1 MVFVVK
7 ERTKELGIR
16 KAIGATPKSIV
27 GMILHEAIFITTISG
42 YFGLLTGVALL
53 NFIGDKL
60 EEEYYITNP
69 SIDISTGIAA
79 TILLIAFGAFAGYL
93 PAKRAAQIKPI
104 EALRDE

>member
-1 MVFVVK
+1 MKQF
-7 ERTKELGIR
+7 LLLQFLD
-16 KAIGATPKSIV
+16 
-27 GMILHEAIFITTISG
+27 ILDYCLA
-42 YFGLLTGVALL
+42 LRLL

-93 PAKRAAQIKPI
+93 PAKESCTNQTN
-104 EALRDE
+104 